1 MSKKNDILKNN
12 MCDKLERVSR
22 ILIDGLFDE
31 IIVFGDDRGYADKW
45 SKGVP
50 EVALD
55 NSRNSSIS

>member
-1 MSKKNDILKNN
+1 